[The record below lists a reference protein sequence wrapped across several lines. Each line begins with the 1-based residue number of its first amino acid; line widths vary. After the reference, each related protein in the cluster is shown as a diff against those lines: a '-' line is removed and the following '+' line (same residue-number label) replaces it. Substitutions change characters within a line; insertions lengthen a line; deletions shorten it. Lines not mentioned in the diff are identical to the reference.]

1 MPRWSG
7 LPRNTLISY
16 AARYHVAVILTG
28 TTLHT
33 HSDPHSDERTE
44 PIRVADVVVVDV
56 AVRVNVIRIVVV
68 VRGHHFKIRTSIT
81 LLLLVHNAYVNIRRH
96 VC

>member
-44 PIRVADVVVVDV
+44 TIRVADVVVVVDV
-56 AVRVNVIRIVVV
+56 AVRVNVIRIVGIVRI
-68 VRGHHFKIRTSIT
+68 RGHHFKIRTSIT
-81 LLLLVHNAYVNIRRH
+81 LLLLVHNAYR
-96 VC
+96 